1 MASRHSKAANDA
13 YLRGDHLS
21 AQEYSQKSREEW
33 MVAKRLNEKAAKEI
47 MSIRNSKNDQ
57 WTLDLHG
64 LHSAEAV
71 TALQEH
77 LSKIE
82 TQVPIDQLVCT
93 NGVKNKSRIVSCG
106 HSLSANCCEIEKLGI
121 RPKSSKPTSLQVITG
136 NITPAI
142 NSSIWRLSHYSS
154 FRCKFIVEV
163 INHFTGR
170 GNHSR
175 GEAALPSAIRSF
187 LIGNG

>member
-1 MASRHSKAANDA
+1 
-13 YLRGDHLS
+13 
-21 AQEYSQKSREEW
+21 

-82 TQVPIDQLVCT
+82 SHVPID
-93 NGVKNKSRIVSCG
+93 KSRIVSCG
-106 HSLSANCCEIEKLGI
+106 PSLSGNCCEIEKLGI
-121 RPKSSKPTSLQVITG
+121 RPPKSSKPTSLQVITG

-142 NSSIWRLSHYSS
+142 NSSIWRFSHCSS
-154 FRCKFIVEV
+154 FRCKFTVEV
-163 INHFTGR
+163 INRFTGR